1 MPLSEKDRLL
11 RLVRE
16 GQPLTTGQQVRL
28 AAALSIPA
36 IMSQLSTIIMQY
48 IDASMVGSL
57 GASASAAIGL
67 ISTSTWLLGGLIGS
81 AATGFAVQVAH
92 KIGASNNKEA
102 RVILRQ
108 ALTACF
114 IFSLFVMGIGLSI
127 SQHLPGWLGG
137 NEDICRDAS
146 LYFTVFCIT
155 LPILMLRRLGG
166 SMLRSAGNIKVPS
179 LLNVFAC
186 FMDVVFNYVLIYQYG
201 LGVLGAAIGTLLA
214 ETITMILMQYFLCFK
229 SEELRLTHEKG
240 SFRPDWLHIRLSLK
254 IGLPMGIEHVIF
266 CAAQIVSTII
276 VAPLGTVAIAANAFG
291 ITIESLCYMP
301 GYGIGDAATTL
312 VGQSLGAGRRE
323 LCRKFATITIY
334 MGVGVMTFMG
344 IVMFITSPYL
354 MTIMTPD
361 VMVQELSTRALRIE
375 AFAEPFY
382 AASIIAYS
390 VFVGMGQTI
399 KPCVMNLI
407 SIWLVR
413 ITLAAMLASSMGL
426 VGVWLA
432 MAIELTFRGI
442 IQTTIL
448 YYDFNKESRIR
459 R

>member
-28 AAALSIPA
+28 AAALSVPA

-114 IFSLFVMGIGLSI
+114 IFSLFVMGLGLSI

-137 NEDICRDAS
+137 NEEICRDAS

-361 VMVQELSTRALRIE
+361 VMVQELSTRVLRIE

>member
-28 AAALSIPA
+28 AAALSVPA

-114 IFSLFVMGIGLSI
+114 IFSLFVMGLGLSI
-127 SQHLPGWLGG
+127 SHHLPGWLGG
-137 NEDICRDAS
+137 NEEICHDAS

-361 VMVQELSTRALRIE
+361 VMVQELSTRVLRIE

>member
-16 GQPLTTGQQVRL
+16 GQPLSNGQQVRL
-28 AAALSIPA
+28 AAALSVPA

-114 IFSLFVMGIGLSI
+114 IFSLFVMGLGLSI
-127 SQHLPGWLGG
+127 SQQLPRWLGG
-137 NEDICRDAS
+137 NEEICHDAS

-155 LPILMLRRLGG
+155 LPILMIRRLGG

-186 FMDVVFNYVLIYQYG
+186 VMDVVFNYVLIYQYG

-361 VMVQELSTRALRIE
+361 VMVQELSTRVLRIE

-407 SIWLVR
+407 SIWFVR

>member
-28 AAALSIPA
+28 AAALSVPA

-114 IFSLFVMGIGLSI
+114 IFSLFVMGLGLSI

-137 NEDICRDAS
+137 NEEICRDAS

-312 VGQSLGAGRRE
+312 VGQSLGADRRE

-361 VMVQELSTRALRIE
+361 VMVQELSTRVLRIE

>member
-16 GQPLTTGQQVRL
+16 GQPLSTGQQVRL
-28 AAALSIPA
+28 AAALSVPA

-57 GASASAAIGL
+57 GANASASIGL

-108 ALTACF
+108 ALSACF
-114 IFSLFVMGIGLSI
+114 IFSLFVMAIGLSI
-127 SQHLPGWLGG
+127 SQQLPVWLGG
-137 NEDICRDAS
+137 NEEICHDAS
-146 LYFTVFCIT
+146 IYFTVFCFT
-155 LPILMLRRLGG
+155 LPILMIRRLGG
-166 SMLRSAGNIKVPS
+166 SMLRSSGNIKVPS
-179 LLNVFAC
+179 LLNVLAC
-186 FMDVVFNYVLIYQYG
+186 CLDVVFNFILIYQYG
-201 LGVLGAAIGTLLA
+201 LGVLGAALGTLLA
-214 ETITMILMQYFLCFK
+214 ETITMVLMQYFLCFR
-229 SEELRLTHEKG
+229 SEELRLTQERG

-323 LCRKFATITIY
+323 LCRKFASITIL
-334 MGVGVMTFMG
+334 MGVAVMTFMG

-361 VMVQELSTRALRIE
+361 VMVQELSTKVLRIE
-375 AFAEPFY
+375 TFAEPFY
-382 AASIIAYS
+382 AASIVAYS
-390 VFVGMGQTI
+390 VFVGMGKTI

-407 SIWLVR
+407 SIWCVR
-413 ITLAAMLASSMGL
+413 ITLAALLASSMGL
-426 VGVWLA
+426 VGIWLA

-442 IQTTIL
+442 IQTAIL

>member
-1 MPLSEKDRLL
+1 MLLSEKDRLL

-28 AAALSIPA
+28 AAALSVPA

-114 IFSLFVMGIGLSI
+114 IFSLFVMGLGLSI

-137 NEDICRDAS
+137 NEEICRDAS

-361 VMVQELSTRALRIE
+361 VMVQELSTRVLRIE

>member
-11 RLVRE
+11 KLVRD
-16 GQPLTTGQQVRL
+16 GLPLTTGQQIRL
-28 AAALSIPA
+28 AAALSVPA
-36 IMSQLSTIIMQY
+36 IMSQISTIIMQY
-48 IDASMVGSL
+48 IDASMVGRL

-67 ISTSTWLLGGLIGS
+67 ISTSTWLLGGLVGS

-114 IFSLFVMGIGLSI
+114 LFSLIIMAFGVSI
-127 SQHLPGWLGG
+127 SDALPGWLGG
-137 NEDICRDAS
+137 NEEICKDAS
-146 LYFTVFCIT
+146 IYFMIFCFT
-155 LPILMLRRLGG
+155 LPIHMIRRLGG
-166 SMLRSAGNIKVPS
+166 SMLRCAGNVKVPS

-186 FMDVVFNYVLIYQYG
+186 CMDVVFNYFLIYKMNM
-201 LGVLGAAIGTLLA
+201 GVKGAALGTMLA
-214 ETITMILMQYFLCFK
+214 ETITMVLMQYFLCFR

-240 SFRPDWLHIRLSLK
+240 SFKPDWLHIRLSLK

-312 VGQSLGAGRRE
+312 VGQSLGAGRRD
-323 LCRKFATITIY
+323 LCKKFATITIW
-334 MGVGVMTFMG
+334 MGVAVMSFMG
-344 IVMFITSPYL
+344 VIMFVTSPYL

-361 VMVQELSTRALRIE
+361 VMVQELSTKVLRIE

-382 AASIIAYS
+382 AASIVAYS
-390 VFVGMGQTI
+390 VFVGMGKTI

-407 SIWLVR
+407 SIWCVR
-413 ITLAAMLASSMGL
+413 ITLAALLASSMGL

-442 IQTTIL
+442 IQTIIL
-448 YYDFNKESRIR
+448 YYDFNKESRVR
-459 R
+459 G

>member
-1 MPLSEKDRLL
+1 MPISEKDRLL
-11 RLVRE
+11 KLVRE

-28 AAALSIPA
+28 AAALSVPA
-36 IMSQLSTIIMQY
+36 IMSQISTIIMQY
-48 IDASMVGSL
+48 IDASMVGRL
-57 GASASAAIGL
+57 GANASASIGL
-67 ISTSTWLLGGLIGS
+67 ISTSTWLLGGVVGS

-92 KIGASNNKEA
+92 KIGGSNNKEA

-114 IFSLFVMGIGLSI
+114 IFSIFIMAFGVCI
-127 SQHLPGWLGG
+127 SPYLPGWLGG
-137 NEDICRDAS
+137 NEEILEDAS
-146 LYFTVFCIT
+146 TYFLIFCCT

-166 SMLRSAGNIKVPS
+166 SMLRCSGNIKIPS

-186 FMDVVFNYVLIYQYG
+186 FMDVVFNYYLIYVMG
-201 LGVLGAAIGTLLA
+201 MGVLGAALGTMFA
-214 ETITMILMQYFLCFK
+214 ETITMILMLYFLCFR

-240 SFRPDWLHIRLSLK
+240 SFKPDWLHIRLSLK
-254 IGLPMGIEHVIF
+254 IGLPMGVEHVIF

-301 GYGIGDAATTL
+301 GYGIGDATTTL

-323 LCRKFATITIY
+323 LCKKFSIITLW

-344 IVMFITSPYL
+344 IVMYITSPYL

-361 VMVQELSTRALRIE
+361 VMVQELSTKVLRIE

-407 SIWLVR
+407 SIWCVR
-413 ITLAAMLASSMGL
+413 ITLAALLASSMGL

-442 IQTTIL
+442 IQTVALGPLFKKKT
-448 YYDFNKESRIR
+448 D
-459 R
+459 

>member
-28 AAALSIPA
+28 AAALSVPA

-92 KIGASNNKEA
+92 KIGACNNKEA

-114 IFSLFVMGIGLSI
+114 IFSLFVMGLGLSI

-361 VMVQELSTRALRIE
+361 VMVQELSTRVLRIE

>member
-11 RLVRE
+11 KLVRD
-16 GQPLTTGQQVRL
+16 GLPLTTGQQIRL
-28 AAALSIPA
+28 AAALSVPA

-48 IDASMVGSL
+48 IDASMVGRL
-57 GASASAAIGL
+57 GANASAAIGL
-67 ISTSTWLLGGLIGS
+67 ISTSTWLLGGVVGS

-92 KIGASNNKEA
+92 KVGASNNKEA

-114 IFSLFVMGIGLSI
+114 IFSIFIMAIGVVI
-127 SQHLPGWLGG
+127 SPYLPGWLGG
-137 NEDICRDAS
+137 NEEICADAS
-146 LYFTVFCIT
+146 VYFLVFSCT
-155 LPILMLRRLGG
+155 LPILMMRRLGG
-166 SMLRSAGNIKVPS
+166 SMLRCAGNVKVPS

-186 FMDVVFNYVLIYQYG
+186 IMDVVFNYFLIYRAG
-201 LGVLGAAIGTLLA
+201 MGVMGAALGTMLA
-214 ETITMILMQYFLCFK
+214 ETITMILMQYFLCFR
-229 SEELRLTHEKG
+229 SEELRLTHERG

-323 LCRKFATITIY
+323 LCKKFAVITIW
-334 MGVGVMTFMG
+334 MGVGIMTFMG
-344 IVMFITSPYL
+344 VIMYITSPYL

-361 VMVQELSTRALRIE
+361 TMVQELSTRVLRIE

-407 SIWLVR
+407 SIWCVR
-413 ITLAAMLASSMGL
+413 ITLAAALASSMGL

-442 IQTTIL
+442 IQTAALWPIFK
-448 YYDFNKESRIR
+448 DKK
-459 R
+459 